1 MANENLIIPD
11 FPEFVELE
19 KKYQNS
25 LKDLFLSL
33 KDGISEL
40 TFDSLI
46 IHNGRFNH
54 KISKIPNSESY
65 IIIGKDETDEKIKTF
80 FLVLEDEKGLEQ
92 NKFFFDEILP
102 QCFAQHKFWKLM
114 SESQYKKYQN
124 ILNDMNITVEFDR
137 DNSDYIY
144 NRIDLANLSGKA
156 YHKKKNLVNSF
167 KNNYE
172 FTIQKIDSSNI
183 EDAKK
188 VLNLWKEGRDLK
200 QTDYYQCIDALD
212 DIKNENSV
220 LSGIIAYVENNPVAW
235 SLGELLPDSKTYL
248 VHFEKGDNNYKGVY
262 QFINNETAKNLPETV
277 LYINREQ
284 DLGDEGLRQ
293 AKMTYRPCGFINK
306 YLAYKS

>member
-1 MANENLIIPD
+1 MANEDLIIPD

-19 KKYQNS
+19 KKYQIS

-54 KISKIPNSESY
+54 KITKIPNSESY

-80 FLVLEDEKGLEQ
+80 FSVLEDEKGLEQ

-102 QCFAQHKFWKLM
+102 QCFAQLKFWKLM
-114 SESQYKKYQN
+114 SETQYKKYQN

-172 FTIQKIDSSNI
+172 FTIEKINSSNI

-306 YLAYKS
+306 YLAYKA

>member
-1 MANENLIIPD
+1 MANEDLIIPD
-11 FPEFVELE
+11 FPKFVELE

-54 KISKIPNSESY
+54 KITKIPNSESY
-65 IIIGKDETDEKIKTF
+65 IIIGNDETDEKIKTF
-80 FLVLEDEKGLEQ
+80 FSVLEDEKGLEQ
-92 NKFFFDEILP
+92 NKFLFEEILP

-144 NRIDLANLSGKA
+144 NRIDLANLSGKT

-172 FTIQKIDSSNI
+172 FTIEKINSSNI

-306 YLAYKS
+306 YLAYKA

>member
-1 MANENLIIPD
+1 MANENLIIPN

-19 KKYQNS
+19 KKYQIS

-54 KISKIPNSESY
+54 KITKIPNSESY

-80 FLVLEDEKGLEQ
+80 FSVLEDEKGLEQ

-114 SESQYKKYQN
+114 SETQYKKYQN

-144 NRIDLANLSGKA
+144 NRIDLANLSGKS

-172 FTIQKIDSSNI
+172 FTIEKINSSNI

-306 YLAYKS
+306 YLAYKA

>member
-1 MANENLIIPD
+1 MANENFIIPN
-11 FPEFVELE
+11 FPEFVLLE
-19 KKYQNS
+19 KKYQIS
-25 LKDLFLSL
+25 LKGLFLSL

-46 IHNGRFNH
+46 IHNGKFNH
-54 KISKIPNSESY
+54 KISKIPNSQSY
-65 IIIGKDETDEKIKTF
+65 IIIGNDETDEKIKSF
-80 FLVLEDEKGLEQ
+80 FSVLEDENGLEQ
-92 NKFFFDEILP
+92 NKFFFEEILP
-102 QCFAQHKFWKLM
+102 QCFNQYKFWKLM
-114 SESQYKKYQN
+114 SESQFKKYQN

-172 FTIQKIDSSNI
+172 FTIEKLNASNI

-200 QTDYYQCIDALD
+200 QTDYYQCIDALE
-212 DIKNENSV
+212 DIKNQNSV

-306 YLAYKS
+306 YLAYKA

>member
-1 MANENLIIPD
+1 MANENFTISD

-54 KISKIPNSESY
+54 KISKIPNSQSY
-65 IIIGKDETDEKIKTF
+65 IIIGNDETDEKIKSF
-80 FLVLEDEKGLEQ
+80 FSVLEDENGLEQ
-92 NKFFFDEILP
+92 NKFFFEEILP
-102 QCFAQHKFWKLM
+102 QCFTQHKFWKLM
-114 SESQYKKYQN
+114 SESQYKKYQD
-124 ILNDMNITVEFDR
+124 ILNDMNISVEFDR

-144 NRIDLANLSGKA
+144 NRIDLANLSGKS
-156 YHKKKNLVNSF
+156 YHKKKNLVNAF

-172 FTIQKIDSSNI
+172 FTIEKINSSNI

-220 LSGIIAYVENNPVAW
+220 LTGIIAYVENNPVAW